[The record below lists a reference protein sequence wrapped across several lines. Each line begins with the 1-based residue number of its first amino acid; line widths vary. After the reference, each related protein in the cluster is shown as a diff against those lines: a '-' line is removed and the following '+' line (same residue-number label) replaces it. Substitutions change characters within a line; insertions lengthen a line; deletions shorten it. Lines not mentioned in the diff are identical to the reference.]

1 MGEKMIN
8 MDQFITINVGQ
19 LTRNLDDI
27 IMF

>member
-1 MGEKMIN
+1 MGKKMIN

-19 LTRNLDDI
+19 LTTNLDQI